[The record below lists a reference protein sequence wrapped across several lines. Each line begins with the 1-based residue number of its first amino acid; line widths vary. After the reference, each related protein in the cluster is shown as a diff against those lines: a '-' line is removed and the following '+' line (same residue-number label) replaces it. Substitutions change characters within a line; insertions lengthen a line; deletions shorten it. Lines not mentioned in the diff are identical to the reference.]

1 VAVPIVYG
9 VQASPYV
16 RKVRVALAEKNVA
29 YEIDPVIPARAPEGY
44 RAISPLG
51 KIPAFRHGDFTI
63 SDSSVIC
70 AYVERVWPQPPLYPA
85 DAKEYARALWLEEYA
100 DTELAAVLTGKLFF
114 QRVVRPILAG
124 QPSDETAVAQAIA
137 TDLPPLLDYVESQAA
152 SRTFLAG
159 GTFSIADIAVASQLA
174 NAALAGVSVDAARW
188 PATARLAER
197 IFERPSFRACLE
209 EERATLPPS

>member
-1 VAVPIVYG
+1 MPTVYG

-29 YEIDPVIPARAPEGY
+29 YDLDPVIPARAPEGY

-70 AYVERVWPQPPLYPA
+70 AYIERVWPRPPLYP
-85 DAKEYARALWLEEYA
+85 DDPKEYARALWLEEYA
-100 DTELAAVLTGKLFF
+100 DTEMAGVFTGKIFF

-124 QPSDETAVAQAIA
+124 QSPDEAAVAAAIA
-137 TDLPPLLDYVESQAA
+137 KDVPPLLDYLESQAA
-152 SRTFLAG
+152 GRTFLAG
-159 GTFSIADIAVASQLA
+159 GAFSIADIAVASQIA
-174 NAALAGVSVDAARW
+174 TAGHAAFQVDERRW
-188 PATARLAER
+188 PATASYVGRILA
-197 IFERPSFRACLE
+197 RPSFRACLE
-209 EERATLPPS
+209 EERATLPTS